1 MIFFLIQTAQRIRHW
16 CWSMTHIHFPILFSQ
31 KSLPIKIRMY
41 RWIPAFRTLMQPCLP
56 PCESSLTFHFMC
68 GKHTVPPKNKK
79 RKQRKTAR
87 LPLKSAQA
95 NIRQVLRSIF
105 MSHSSA
111 DGLLQNRQPDVLLIP
126 TAGIMVL
133 SSAIRPTEK
142 SKLASPTNRGICAMS
157 AFPIPRSSWT
167 NIWLSKSILTC
178 WNQVP
183 FISMVLI

>member
-1 MIFFLIQTAQRIRHW
+1 
-16 CWSMTHIHFPILFSQ
+16 
-31 KSLPIKIRMY
+31 
-41 RWIPAFRTLMQPCLP
+41 MQPCLP

-111 DGLLQNRQPDVLLIP
+111 DGLLQNRQPDVLDYGFIVRYPSYGEKQTGIPYEPWHLRYVGLPHSQIIMDEYLTLEEYIDLLKLGSFYQYGSYLISHQNGRVIDAP
-126 TAGIMVL
+126 SGWKHVTVSEDNLGGYL
-133 SSAIRPTEK
+133 FTWE
-142 SKLASPTNRGICAMS
+142 L
-157 AFPIPRSSWT
+157 
-167 NIWLSKSILTC
+167 
-178 WNQVP
+178 
-183 FISMVLI
+183 

>member
-1 MIFFLIQTAQRIRHW
+1 MKTRHNSKGMYFLLMIFYVAMTAIMFVLGMLSNSGKMYTVFLYVVAGLWLLMAYREYHAWQLDRDRFENPVYMDDLATSGGSRI
-16 CWSMTHIHFPILFSQ
+16 
-31 KSLPIKIRMY
+31 
-41 RWIPAFRTLMQPCLP
+41 
-56 PCESSLTFHFMC
+56 
-68 GKHTVPPKNKK
+68 GKNKK

-142 SKLASPTNRGICAMS
+142 SKLASLTNHGICAMS

-167 NIWLSKSILTC
+167 NI
-178 WNQVP
+178 
-183 FISMVLI
+183 